1 MTCKEHKRADI
12 QQGIFYFMPSVC
24 TVYKSK
30 KELIPLTMEIVC
42 SSIPAKLLR
51 AGQAKATDAD
61 LLIRIDLM
69 GKGAEASSYH
79 GFPGTFFLKATDF
92 SEYTPKRF
100 DPPTPLSGILP
111 LAWEISL
118 REFLQG

>member
-12 QQGIFYFMPSVC
+12 QQGIFYFLPSIC

-30 KELIPLTMEIVC
+30 KELIPLTMGIVC
-42 SSIPAKLLR
+42 SSIPAVWE
-51 AGQAKATDAD
+51 GQAKATDAD
-61 LLIRIDLM
+61 LLIRIELV

-79 GFPGTFFLKATDF
+79 GFPGPIFLKATDF

-118 REFLQG
+118 RECPQA